1 MSKLELSNMYNEIG
15 NYYDGLDIGDNPEM
29 WSKKL
34 PIKLEDIA
42 HVYDDM
48 AMRDGGFSHELDE
61 YQLG

>member
-1 MSKLELSNMYNEIG
+1 MSKLELSNMYNLIG
-15 NYYDGLDIGDNPEM
+15 NYYDSLYIGDNPEM

-48 AMRDGGFSHELDE
+48 A
-61 YQLG
+61 